1 MSRSAPFTTLIA
13 LILLLPLIASCGSK
27 KELPVPEPIEKAPAV
42 KTEPVPEPVK
52 PVVEVDPD
60 MKYEFQ
66 NIHFEF
72 DKYRLQSPAQA
83 ILTEH
88 AQVLMRNADWSVRI
102 EGHCDERGT
111 VEYNLALG
119 EKRAK
124 AAQDFLVRYGVK
136 ADKIKI
142 VSYGK
147 ERPVD
152 GGHNETAW
160 SKNRRDEFHVSR

>member
-1 MSRSAPFTTLIA
+1 MSKRTPFA
-13 LILLLPLIASCGSK
+13 ILVVMLMILPLIASCGSK
-27 KELPVPEPIEKAPAV
+27 KEIPLPEPIEKAPAPV
-42 KTEPVPEPVK
+42 KTEPVPEPK

-60 MKYEFQ
+60 QKYDFQ

-72 DKYRLQSPAQA
+72 DKFRLQPQAQSM
-83 ILTEH
+83 LTEH
-88 AQVLMRNADWSVRI
+88 AKVLMRNPGWSVRI

-124 AAQDFLVRYGVK
+124 SAQDFLVRYGVK
-136 ADKIKI
+136 ADKIGI
-142 VSYGK
+142 ISYGK

-152 GGHNETAW
+152 AGHNEEAW
-160 SKNRRDEFHVSR
+160 AKNRRAEFHVSR